1 MIGSEGQT
9 KRRRFGFD
17 YLGQI
22 DFAKGYGRYPLFRL
36 SSPITDGADT
46 EG

>member
-1 MIGSEGQT
+1 MIESQ
-9 KRRRFGFD
+9 KRGNQRWFGFD

-22 DFAKGYGRYPLFRL
+22 EFAKNYGRYPLFRL

-46 EG
+46 EA

>member
-1 MIGSEGQT
+1 M